1 MQWLKNKEVYY
12 WGDIDTHGFNI
23 LSIARGFLPDIKSF
37 LMTEQILMAHK
48 TLWVKE
54 DRPFL
59 SEIKNLNDQEQN
71 LLYKLQNDYFGSK
84 VRLEQERIRFKYLE
98 EWMEHIEF
106 GTTE

>member
-1 MQWLKNKEVYY
+1 
-12 WGDIDTHGFNI
+12 
-23 LSIARGFLPDIKSF
+23 
-37 LMTEQILMAHK
+37 MTEQILMAHK